1 MCTIKWYNFGDF
13 MSSSVSFTLKAL
25 SAPSIFYL
33 EFDGPN
39 EKIRYHQSKLV
50 IPESETEYGFLRLH
64 IPLYRDI
71 LQYYQP
77 GIIVA

>member
-1 MCTIKWYNFGDF
+1 MLGFSTHTFYAYYN
-13 MSSSVSFTLKAL
+13 L
-25 SAPSIFYL
+25 YL

-50 IPESETEYGFLRLH
+50 IPDSETEYGFLRLH
-64 IPLYRDI
+64 IPLYRNI
-71 LQYYQP
+71 PQNYQP